1 VKVSTLIFLES
12 TSFFNKNPLL
22 KALFGGV
29 SGGVMGMGFTIFM
42 HAMQGREF
50 ATGMDFQKDSI
61 RENARELLGV

>member
-1 VKVSTLIFLES
+1 MWDKLTGGKLR
-12 TSFFNKNPLL
+12 
-22 KALFGGV
+22 GGV
-29 SGGVMGMGFTIFM
+29 TFGPQRFTIFM